1 MGKIASTTD
10 LKNAI
15 QLLEVEQR
23 AQGVELKVQYAE
35 AYKSFKPL
43 NLIKD
48 TLKGVVSSP
57 GIIENIIVGGIGLAT
72 GYLTRRVVVG
82 TSTNIF
88 RKLLG
93 STLQFGAS
101 SLVTQNA
108 SPLINAGKL
117 ISKLFFKKKKN
128 SNR

>member
-1 MGKIASTTD
+1 MGTLASTAA
-10 LKNAI
+10 LKDSI
-15 QLLEVEQR
+15 RLLEVEQR
-23 AQGVELKVQYAE
+23 IKGQELKEQLSE
-35 AYKSFKPL
+35 TYKSFKPA

-48 TLKGVVSSP
+48 TIKDVVSSP
-57 GIIENIIVGGIGLAT
+57 HMVENLIIGGLSLAT
-72 GYLTRRVVVG
+72 GYFARRIVVG

-108 SPLINAGKL
+108 SPLIDAGKL
-117 ISKLFFKKKKN
+117 ISKLFSKKKKN